1 MVQSGLALVVLL
13 VCRHAQHTT
22 AEHQHFTPHQPTNM
36 KNALIATSASFLVVG
51 VSCFAA
57 FLHDTAISR
66 KFTAKTLSGLALAS
80 MVIPAVG
87 VLPLMAATELD

>member
-1 MVQSGLALVVLL
+1 MTESQ
-13 VCRHAQHTT
+13 RKTIHHK
-22 AEHQHFTPHQPTNM
+22 PHM

-51 VSCFAA
+51 LSCFAA
-57 FLHDTAISR
+57 FLHDTAISKR
-66 KFTAKTLSGLALAS
+66 FTANTTAGLALMS